1 MREKPLI
8 PSLKM
13 VFAILMN
20 KTTSNTIPGS
30 SGGSEHKH
38 LFFVRWNSSQ
48 LSVSHHAGFDPSMTL
63 PANIFPKHSHISPA
77 LVWPGLKASP
87 KQMRNQ
93 IGTKKSKIV
102 LIDFNLLFYSIL
114 NFMLTKLS
122 IYVLL
127 SYSLVLQK
135 RTRP

>member
-1 MREKPLI
+1 MPVSTPL
-8 PSLKM
+8 K
-13 VFAILMN
+13 
-20 KTTSNTIPGS
+20 
-30 SGGSEHKH
+30 
-38 LFFVRWNSSQ
+38 
-48 LSVSHHAGFDPSMTL
+48 TL
-63 PANIFPKHSHISPA
+63 PANIFPQHSHISPA
-77 LVWPGLKASP
+77 LVWPGLKVSP

-122 IYVLL
+122 TYVRL

-135 RTRP
+135 RTNSAKF